1 MKRRKNKEAVDFLRQ
16 FLKERDNCFNCMWT
30 RQVTREEGFTNGQIR
45 CAVTTLSLIPL
56 RCSAPGAYA
65 RSYDGWVLPVS

>member
-30 RQVTREEGFTNGQIR
+30 RQVMREEGFTNGQIHY
-45 CAVTTLSLIPL
+45 AVKALSLQPL
-56 RCSAPGAYA
+56 RCSIPGAYA
-65 RSYDGWVLPVS
+65 RSFDGWMLPTS